1 MYKTTAK
8 MSQKSSNQRGS
19 NNFQWYI
26 FCHVCTYTV
35 TVSFQCDSE
44 KTDLKKKERFQGL
57 KLYNINIPTCQMPV
71 LNGTNRRLLKIR
83 MDITN
88 ALWFSK

>member
-1 MYKTTAK
+1 MLILFFLTIC
-8 MSQKSSNQRGS
+8 SHRCEQL
-19 NNFQWYI
+19 
-26 FCHVCTYTV
+26 
-35 TVSFQCDSE
+35 CDSE
-44 KTDLKKKERFQGL
+44 RTDLKKKERFQGL

-71 LNGTNRRLLKIR
+71 LNGTNRRFLKIR